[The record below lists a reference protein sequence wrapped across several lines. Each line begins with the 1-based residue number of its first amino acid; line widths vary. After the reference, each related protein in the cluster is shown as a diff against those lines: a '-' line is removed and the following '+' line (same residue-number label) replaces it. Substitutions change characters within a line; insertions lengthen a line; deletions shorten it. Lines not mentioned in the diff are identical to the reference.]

1 MSRIG
6 AFKTSLSLI
15 KRLIFRKSFRNR
27 VIIVYLMLVSS
38 IIITSCCYFAYVMYK
53 NEYRQINSNINIL
66 TKQSVQMLNESLE
79 VIESTT
85 IGFSYND
92 VIKLWLMNNYNL
104 DGRYE
109 DDIYFKTA
117 LEGSIRNTLYY
128 SNATIMKL
136 IDTVSVFVNED
147 YMCSVYSR
155 NNAVESIIKN
165 DSELCKYILED
176 SGEFVLPIY
185 WNGGIYYVRKLQKP
199 GNPDE
204 TVTFIVRLQNEILSG
219 KYQSLFDMEGTN
231 IYICDR
237 KGIIVSSNQ
246 AQLLGK
252 SIHTGIAK
260 DGKTGECLD
269 SAKFMI
275 SHGKIRMMDM
285 SFWVTVPKASLSRTI
300 IGSMR
305 LYLIT
310 MIAISGIFLVLTFL
324 VSLKLTRFIKDLN
337 HCLNEVRNKNY
348 DIVMPRYKDEEFNT
362 LSIVFNTMTGEIKHL
377 IQKVYHEQLLQKET
391 QIKYLQSQINPH
403 FLFNVLLTVS
413 TKARLNNEVATYKMV
428 DALSELLRAGIN
440 ANDKMP
446 RIKVGDELKYI
457 NLYLYLQK
465 IRFEEK
471 LNYVITIEDEKIY
484 DLYIPRLSVEPIVE
498 NAIVHGLEPLVEDGL
513 LSISAC
519 ILDGNLIFEV
529 ADNGAG
535 FDVEK
540 VFARQNFDNEGG
552 DTLHSRIGL
561 VNTTNRIKL
570 IYGDEYGVFIKSE
583 QKKGTTVTI
592 KFPVDYGDKLI

>member
-1 MSRIG
+1 MKKIG
-6 AFKTSLSLI
+6 VFKTSLSLI

-155 NNAVESIIKN
+155 NNAVESIVKN

-199 GNPDE
+199 GNPHE

-246 AQLLGK
+246 TQLLGK
-252 SIHTGIAK
+252 SINTGVAK

-348 DIVMPRYKDEEFNT
+348 DIVMPRYKDDEFNT

-377 IQKVYHEQLLQKET
+377 IQKVYHEQILQKET

-413 TKARLNNEVATYKMV
+413 TKARLNNEVATYKMI

-519 ILDGNLIFEV
+519 ILDGKLIFEV
-529 ADNGAG
+529 ADNGTG

-540 VFARQNFDNEGG
+540 IFVQQNFDHDGG

-570 IYGDEYGVFIKSE
+570 IYGDEYGVFIKSGH
-583 QKKGTTVTI
+583 KKGTTVTI
-592 KFPVDYGDKLI
+592 KFPLDYGDKLI

>member
-1 MSRIG
+1 LQNKS
-6 AFKTSLSLI
+6 AFKASLPPI
-15 KRLIFRKSFRNR
+15 KKLIFKKSFRNR

-38 IIITSCCYFAYVMYK
+38 IIITSCCYFSYVMY
-53 NEYRQINSNINIL
+53 NNQHRQINSNIHIL
-66 TKQSVQMLNESLE
+66 TKQCIQMLNESLE

-104 DGRYE
+104 DGRNE
-109 DDIYFKTA
+109 DAVYFKTT

-155 NNAVESIIKN
+155 SNAVEMIIKN
-165 DSELCKYILED
+165 DSGLCKYALEN
-176 SGEFVLPIY
+176 SGEFVMPVY
-185 WNGGIYYVRKLQKP
+185 WNGGVYYVRKLQKP
-199 GNPDE
+199 GNRQE
-204 TVTFIVRLQNEILSG
+204 TVTFLVRLQNEILSE
-219 KYQSLFDMEGTN
+219 KYQRLFDMEGTN

-237 KGIIVSSNQ
+237 KGAIVSSNQ
-246 AQLLGK
+246 TGLSGK
-252 SIHTGIAK
+252 NIYTAAVQ
-260 DGKTGECLD
+260 DGKNVKCLD
-269 SAKFMI
+269 STKFMI
-275 SHGKIRMMDM
+275 SRGDLGMMGM

-310 MIAISGIFLVLTFL
+310 MIAISGVFLVVTFL
-324 VSLKLTRFIKDLN
+324 VSLKLTRFLKDLN
-337 HCLNEVRNKNY
+337 HCLHEVKNKNY
-348 DIVMPRYKDEEFNT
+348 DIIMPGYQHDEFNN
-362 LSIVFNTMTGEIKHL
+362 LSIAFNTMTGEIKHL

-403 FLFNVLLTVS
+403 FLFNVLLTIS
-413 TKARLNNEVATYKMV
+413 TKARLNNEITTYKMV

-440 ANDKMP
+440 ANGKMP

-465 IRFEEK
+465 IRFEGK
-471 LNYVITIEDEKIY
+471 LSYVLDIKDEKIY

-498 NAIVHGLEPLVEDGL
+498 NAVVHGLEPIVEDGL
-513 LSISAC
+513 LSISAY
-519 ILDGNLIFEV
+519 ILDGNLIFKV
-529 ADNGAG
+529 IDNGVG

-540 VFARQNFDNEGG
+540 VFAQQNPDSEGD
-552 DTLHSRIGL
+552 DTLHSHIGL
-561 VNTTNRIKL
+561 VNTNKRIKL
-570 IYGDEYGVFIKSE
+570 IYGNEYGVFIESGY
-583 QKKGTTVTI
+583 KKGTAVTI
-592 KFPVDYGDKLI
+592 KFPVDDGHNLF

>member
-1 MSRIG
+1 
-6 AFKTSLSLI
+6 
-15 KRLIFRKSFRNR
+15 
-27 VIIVYLMLVSS
+27 MLVSS